1 MYTNSS
7 SRKALRLHAD
17 TGAVGRGWATVIV
30 LLMILSSCAAR
41 PGPETLIPVA
51 NPEAGAGQVT
61 LLAVT
66 NRTKS
71 ASVPPVVG
79 IGRGAPSYEEFTLQN
94 RASAQTD
101 QDEFRHPSKDPS
113 RDFVTVGRRLMD
125 KARFEAEVAQMA
137 SSDDRTIAV
146 FVHGYNYSYQEA
158 VFRLAQLA
166 ADSDEAS
173 VPILFSWP
181 SDGRTAGYLSD
192 RDGAAYARDDLA
204 ALLTSLTGADPDRQ
218 IAVIGHSMGAWLV
231 METLR
236 QLRLN
241 GRDDVLGQ
249 LGVVLAAP
257 DIDMDVFRK
266 QVGVVGPMS
275 TPLTLLVSPDDRI
288 LAVSGGL
295 SGNRLRLGRASLND
309 PQLIELARQ
318 NRMRVMDI
326 SAAPGSDG
334 LNHDRYVGF
343 AARYA
348 QLDRDQRQGDDLR
361 RAGIYVLDTTG
372 KILSAP
378 FSAAANVLGGP

>member
-1 MYTNSS
+1 MHTNSL
-7 SRKALRLHAD
+7 SRKSLRLHAD
-17 TGAVGRGWATVIV
+17 TGSPGRARTAVIV
-30 LLMILSSCAAR
+30 LLLVLSGCAAR

-51 NPEAGAGQVT
+51 NPEAGSRQVT

-71 ASVPPVVG
+71 DSVPPVVG
-79 IGRGAPSYEEFTLQN
+79 NGRGVPSYEEFTLRN
-94 RASAQTD
+94 RASAQSGA
-101 QDEFRHPSKDPS
+101 DEFRHPSKDPS
-113 RDFVTVGRRLMD
+113 KDFVTVGRRLMD
-125 KARFEAEVAQMA
+125 EPRFKAEVAQMA
-137 SSDDRTIAV
+137 NSGDRTIAV

-166 ADSDEAS
+166 ADSDGAS

-192 RDGAAYARDDLA
+192 RDGATYARDDLA

-218 IAVIGHSMGAWLV
+218 VAVIGHSMGAWLV

-249 LGVVLAAP
+249 LGAVLAAP

-288 LAVSGGL
+288 LAASGRV

-309 PQLIELARQ
+309 PQLIALARQ

-326 SAAPGSDG
+326 SAAPGSDA

-348 QLDRDQRQGDDLR
+348 QLDQGQQQGDELR

-372 KILSAP
+372 KVLSAP
-378 FSAAANVLGGP
+378 FSVAASVLGGP

>member
-1 MYTNSS
+1 MHMNSS
-7 SRKALRLHAD
+7 SLNAPRTHATARSSGRAWKA
-17 TGAVGRGWATVIV
+17 VIV
-30 LLMILSSCAAR
+30 LLMVLSACGGR

-51 NPEAGAGQVT
+51 NPGAGTQRIT

-79 IGRGAPSYEEFTLQN
+79 NGRGVPSYEEFTLQN
-94 RASAQTD
+94 RVSAQSSE
-101 QDEFRHPSKDPS
+101 DEFRHPSKDPS
-113 RDFVTVGRRLMD
+113 EDFVTVGRRLMD
-125 KARFEAEVAQMA
+125 KPRFEAEVAQMA
-137 SSDDRTIAV
+137 GTGDRTIAV

-158 VFRLAQLA
+158 VFRLAQLS
-166 ADSDEAS
+166 ADSDGTS

-192 RDGAAYARDDLA
+192 RDAATYARDDLA
-204 ALLTSLTGADPDRQ
+204 GLLTSLTGVDPGRRVV
-218 IAVIGHSMGAWLV
+218 VIGHSMGAWLV

-236 QLRLN
+236 QLRLKGSN
-241 GRDDVLGQ
+241 GVLGQ
-249 LGVVLAAP
+249 LEVVLAAP

-266 QVGVVGPMS
+266 QADIVGPMS
-275 TPLTLLVSPDDRI
+275 APLTLLVSPDDRV
-288 LAVSGGL
+288 LAASGRL
-295 SGNRLRLGRASLND
+295 SGNRMRLGRASLND
-309 PQLIELARQ
+309 PELIALAER
-318 NRMRVMDI
+318 NGMRVMDI

-348 QLDRDQRQGDDLR
+348 RLEQDQQQGDELR
-361 RAGIYVLDTTG
+361 RAGVYVLDTTG

-378 FSAAANVLGGP
+378 FSAAATVLGGP

>member
-1 MYTNSS
+1 MYMNSS
-7 SRKALRLHAD
+7 SHNAFRS
-17 TGAVGRGWATVIV
+17 GRAWKVVIAFVMV
-30 LLMILSSCAAR
+30 LSACAAR

-51 NPEAGAGQVT
+51 NPEAGSRQVT

-71 ASVPPVVG
+71 DSVPPVVG
-79 IGRGAPSYEEFTLQN
+79 NGRGVPSYEEFTLRN
-94 RASAQTD
+94 RASAQLS
-101 QDEFRHPSKDPS
+101 QDELRHPSKDPS

-125 KARFEAEVAQMA
+125 KPRFEAEVAKMA
-137 SSDDRTIAV
+137 GTGDRTIAV

-158 VFRLAQLA
+158 VFRLAQLS
-166 ADSDEAS
+166 ADSDGAS

-181 SDGRTAGYLSD
+181 SDGHTAGYLAD
-192 RDGAAYARDDLA
+192 RDGATYARDDLA
-204 ALLTSLTGADPDRQ
+204 ALLTSLTSADPGRQ
-218 IAVIGHSMGAWLV
+218 VAVIGHSMGAWLV

-236 QLRLN
+236 QLRIKGSN
-241 GRDDVLGQ
+241 DVLGQ
-249 LGVVLAAP
+249 LEVVLAAP

-266 QVGVVGPMS
+266 QVDVLGPMA
-275 TPLTLLVSPDDRI
+275 TPLTLLVSPDDRV
-288 LAVSGGL
+288 LAASGRL

-309 PQLIELARQ
+309 PELIALAEQ

-326 SAAPGSDG
+326 SAAPGSDA

-348 QLDRDQRQGDDLR
+348 QLDRDQQQGDDLR
-361 RAGIYVLDTTG
+361 RAGVYVLDTTG

-378 FSAAANVLGGP
+378 FSAAASVLGGP